1 MPTYQDS
8 SELLPLVKQ
17 AFERGI
23 TKLKAK
29 GIAYT
34 VTETFREYNVQVAY
48 VLQGRAELAIVNRAR
63 EVAGLR
69 PITEETNKNKIT
81 QTLDSYHIKRR
92 AFDIVPVIG
101 GKAAY
106 NAPKET
112 WLAIAECFKS
122 EGFTWG
128 GDWGKTAAQLGWDC
142 PHFEMR

>member
-1 MPTYQDS
+1 MIHNS
-8 SELLPLVKQ
+8 SDELLPAVKQ

-23 TKLKAK
+23 AKVKAK

-34 VTETFREYNVQVAY
+34 VTETYREYEVQVAY
-48 VLQGRAELAIVNRAR
+48 VLQGRADLAIVNKAR
-63 EVAGLR
+63 EVAGLK
-69 PITEETNKNKIT
+69 PIGEEQNKNKIT
-81 QTLDSYHIKRR
+81 QTLDSFHIKRR
-92 AFDIVPVIG
+92 AFDIVPVIA

-112 WLAIAECFKS
+112 WLAIADCFKS